1 MGGRSKRQT
10 VGYRYGLTL
19 HLGICHGPVDAVTKI
34 EVDERVAWSGTT
46 AGGSLTISQPA
57 LFGGD
62 EREGGLSGTLD
73 IEMGGAAQVPNLK
86 MSALLGAGIPAF
98 RGILGLVWDGILSA
112 NNPYIKA
119 WQITCRRVLAGWQ
132 SGVWYSAK
140 AAIGSD
146 MNPAHIIYQCLT
158 DTRWGM
164 GYPAGAIND
173 GNFRAAADTLYSEGF
188 GLSLLWNQQAT
199 IGAFVQTVLDHVGG
213 SLRLNTQTGLFELKL
228 IRADYD
234 PGTLAVFGPDKIS
247 ELQNYQRAGWGETIN
262 ELTIGYTD
270 PATRKDTALTVH
282 DLANVQ
288 AQGAVISQK
297 VNYPGIC
304 SHDIARRVAMRDL
317 AAKGTPIAKVKLTV
331 NRNAWSLLPGDVF
344 KLSWPKLGIS
354 GLVMRV
360 GSLNFGTLDNG
371 LITVDAVEDVFGL
384 PAASYA
390 AQPAPT
396 GWVNP
401 VGDAAPSPARLWTEA
416 TYYDLVTTMTPA
428 DFAYVDPDDGYAVM
442 AAQAPSGGGYD
453 YQLQTRTGSNPFATV
468 DSQQPTPVALLSSAA
483 VREEHSIW
491 AITAVGDLSSVQPGR
506 YAVVGAE
513 YVRID
518 GWDSGTGTLTVARG
532 TLDTVPADHP
542 AASRVFFADSQEAA
556 DPTAYPLG
564 AVVDAKVITRT
575 GAGALDPALAPVD
588 SLTIAARHSLP
599 MPPGKVRINGSYAP
613 ATITGE
619 PVLTWAHRNRI
630 TQDSNLLAQ
639 DDADVSPEAGQ
650 TYTLNIYGNGAGA
663 PSRTVTGLT
672 TTTYTYADADE
683 KSDHGGVLATTLRF
697 ELFSVR
703 DGRESWQ
710 RQNFEVTR

>member
-1 MGGRSKRQT
+1 MGRRSKAQT
-10 VGYRYGLTL
+10 VGYRYGLTM
-19 HLGICHGPVDAVTKI
+19 HLGICHGPVDALTRI
-34 EVDERVAWSGTT
+34 EVDERQAWTGEST
-46 AGGSLTISQPA
+46 GGAISISNLG

-62 EREGGLSGTLD
+62 DREGGLYGTLNV
-73 IEMGGAAQVPNLK
+73 EMGHPDQPVNSMLSG
-86 MSALLGAGIPAF
+86 LLGGGVPAF
-98 RGILGLVWDGILSA
+98 RGIFGLVWTGLLSA

-119 WQITCRRVLAGWQ
+119 WQITVRRISAGWRG
-132 SGVWYSAK
+132 GVWYPGTAQ
-140 AAIGSD
+140 IGPD

-158 DTRWGM
+158 DPEWGM
-164 GYPAGAIND
+164 GYPAGALSD
-173 GNFRAAADTLYSEGF
+173 TSFRAAADTLHSEGF

-199 IGAFVQTVLDHVGG
+199 IGAFVQTVLDHIGG
-213 SLRLNTQTGLFELKL
+213 SLRINTQTGLFELQL
-228 IRADYD
+228 IRADYTVS
-234 PGTLAVFGPDKIS
+234 TLPVFGPDKIS
-247 ELQNYQRAGWGETIN
+247 ELQSYQRAGWGETVN
-262 ELTIGYTD
+262 ELTVGYTD
-270 PATRKDTALTVH
+270 PSTRKDTALTVH

-317 AAKGTPIAKVKLTV
+317 AAKGTPLAKIKFTV
-331 NRNAWSLLPGDVF
+331 NRHAWALLPGDVF

-360 GSLNFGTLDNG
+360 VSLNFGTLESG

-390 AQPAPT
+390 AQPDPS
-396 GWVNP
+396 GWTNP
-401 VGDAAPSPARLWTEA
+401 VGEAAPSPARLWTEA

-428 DFAYVDPDDGYAVM
+428 DLAYVHADDGYAVM
-442 AAQAPSGGGYD
+442 AAQTGGGYD
-453 YQLQTRTGSNPFATV
+453 YQLQTRTGSNAFATV
-468 DSQQPTPVALLSSAA
+468 DTSQPTPVALLSGAA
-483 VREEHSIW
+483 VREEHSVW
-491 AITAVGDLSSVQPGR
+491 PITAVGDLSGIQTGQ
-506 YAVVGAE
+506 YAVVGDE

-518 GWDSGTGTLTVARG
+518 AWDSSTGTLTVARG
-532 TLDTVPADHP
+532 TLDTVPAAH
-542 AASRVFFADSQEAA
+542 AAATRVFFADLQEAA

-575 GAGALDPALAPVD
+575 GAGSLDPALAPID

-599 MPPGKVRINGSYAP
+599 LPPGKIRINGSYAP

-619 PVLTWAHRNRI
+619 LVLTWAHRNRL

-639 DDADVSPEAGQ
+639 DAADVAPEVGQ
-650 TYTLNIYGNGAGA
+650 TYTLNIYGNGSST

-683 KSDHGGVLATTLRF
+683 KADHGGLLATSLRI
-697 ELFSVR
+697 ELYSVR
-703 DGRESWQ
+703 DGRDSWQ
-710 RQNFEVTR
+710 RQIFEVTR